1 MLYYGCQS
9 KRSMDE
15 TQIWKERYQALSKM
29 VEEKY
34 SNSNDLSNL
43 HIERIRYLESEIKK
57 YQNEISL
64 LKEQIQTLDGGR
76 EYDC

>member
-1 MLYYGCQS
+1 
-9 KRSMDE
+9 MDE

-43 HIERIRYLESEIKK
+43 HIERIHYLESEIKK

>member
-1 MLYYGCQS
+1 
-9 KRSMDE
+9 MDE

-34 SNSNDLSNL
+34 SNSNDLANL
-43 HIERIRYLESEIKK
+43 HIERIHYLESEIKK